1 MLKTGLE
8 GVKGGGGG
16 GRRIRI
22 KIYLIIPLSQA
33 INNNQFRR

>member
-8 GVKGGGGG
+8 GVKGGG
-16 GRRIRI
+16 RIRI

-33 INNNQFRR
+33 INNNQFRL

>member
-8 GVKGGGGG
+8 GVKGGGG